1 MDWELLET
9 WGIEK
14 DSEPKQ
20 ICDTL
25 EDLQLTLLQKRRNET
40 DFAKKNE
47 IADELKKIEVQL
59 KQAKKEASNRQVEK
73 KSEEEKAGHDVSA
86 ADRDAVP
93 ASDSRLQLQS
103 GITEYRNGNYYAAFS
118 LFNDLAQKGNAE
130 AEYYLSQLYS
140 KGHGTTEDKDRA
152 DFWLEKAADHKFA
165 EAQYVYAGRLL
176 SNRTG
181 MDSLPKDGMQY
192 LAKAADQDFQPALK
206 QYVDII
212 LMGYYE
218 LSAVKKAI
226 KYSLKLQVLLSD
238 QYEIEAYKRKE
249 ERLKKILTD
258 AKKSKYGAK
267 ALKVIGILSSVL
279 LIFGFLYL
287 LGGLHPDEWNNNA
300 RLNLLPD
307 ASIKLIIPFHLFW
320 IFIPPIVTV
329 NGKVGLEMITIAYA
343 CRSFYKAKQ
352 GTKIKGAFSAV
363 SKFII
368 VAIIV
373 WHLQLMII
381 ERQSFMEGIIYFI
394 IAIIV
399 CRIFGFI
406 IGKLM
411 NVVSD
416 SKTVVRGIIWTIV
429 IMAIL
434 VGINIF
440 MVNVPALNSVVD
452 HWFVNKPKTD
462 SNSLQ
467 TQNVITAEIVN
478 DDVMGCKNVS
488 VASISAD
495 SVLVSSSG
503 KRYEAENMLDGDET
517 TSWQEGIDGAGEG
530 QTITVEFDADPQV
543 DYIVIYNGNHE
554 SEKSY
559 LNNNRICSMI
569 ISVDGQ
575 ESEVELADSIDP
587 QIIRLNGAQEVS
599 QIQFKIVSVYN
610 GNEYNDTCVAE
621 LQFLCE

>member
-238 QYEIEAYKRKE
+238 RYEIEAYKRKE
-249 ERLKKILTD
+249 EQLKKILTD

-373 WHLQLMII
+373 WHLQLVII

-429 IMAIL
+429 IMAIF

-478 DDVMGCKNVS
+478 DDVMGCKNVN

>member
-73 KSEEEKAGHDVSA
+73 KREEEKAGHDVSA

-152 DFWLEKAADHKFA
+152 DFWLEKAAD
-165 EAQYVYAGRLL
+165 
-176 SNRTG
+176 
-181 MDSLPKDGMQY
+181 
-192 LAKAADQDFQPALK
+192 QDFQPALK

-249 ERLKKILTD
+249 EQLKKILTD

-279 LIFGFLYL
+279 SIFGFLYL

-373 WHLQLMII
+373 WHLQLVII

-416 SKTVVRGIIWTIV
+416 SKTVVRGIIWTII
-429 IMAIL
+429 IMAIF

-503 KRYEAENMLDGDET
+503 KSYEAENMLDGDET

-587 QIIRLNGAQEVS
+587 QIIRLNGAQKVS
-599 QIQFKIVSVYN
+599 QIQFKILSVYN

>member
-152 DFWLEKAADHKFA
+152 DFWLEKAAD
-165 EAQYVYAGRLL
+165 
-176 SNRTG
+176 
-181 MDSLPKDGMQY
+181 
-192 LAKAADQDFQPALK
+192 QDFQPALK

-249 ERLKKILTD
+249 EQLKEILTD

-373 WHLQLMII
+373 WHLQLVII

-429 IMAIL
+429 IMAIF

-478 DDVMGCKNVS
+478 DDVMGCKNVN

-503 KRYEAENMLDGDET
+503 KSYEAENMLDGDET

-599 QIQFKIVSVYN
+599 QIQFKILSVYN

>member
-103 GITEYRNGNYYAAFS
+103 GITEYTNGNYYAAFS

-152 DFWLEKAADHKFA
+152 DFWLE
-165 EAQYVYAGRLL
+165 
-176 SNRTG
+176 
-181 MDSLPKDGMQY
+181 
-192 LAKAADQDFQPALK
+192 KAADQDFQPALK

-249 ERLKKILTD
+249 EQLKKILTD

-267 ALKVIGILSSVL
+267 VLKVIGILSSVL

-307 ASIKLIIPFHLFW
+307 ASIKLIIPFYLFW

-373 WHLQLMII
+373 WHLQLVII

-416 SKTVVRGIIWTIV
+416 SKTVVRGIIWTII
-429 IMAIL
+429 IMAIF

-478 DDVMGCKNVS
+478 DDVMECKNVS

-503 KRYEAENMLDGDET
+503 KSYEAENMLDGDET

-599 QIQFKIVSVYN
+599 QIQFKILSVYN

>member
-152 DFWLEKAADHKFA
+152 DFWLEKAAD
-165 EAQYVYAGRLL
+165 
-176 SNRTG
+176 
-181 MDSLPKDGMQY
+181 
-192 LAKAADQDFQPALK
+192 QDFQPALK

-238 QYEIEAYKRKE
+238 RYEIEAYKRKE
-249 ERLKKILTD
+249 EQLKKILTD

-373 WHLQLMII
+373 WHLQLVII

-416 SKTVVRGIIWTIV
+416 SKTVVRGIIWTII
-429 IMAIL
+429 IMAIF

-503 KRYEAENMLDGDET
+503 KSYEAENMLDGDET

-587 QIIRLNGAQEVS
+587 QIIRLNGAQKVS
-599 QIQFKIVSVYN
+599 QIQFKILSVYN

>member
-86 ADRDAVP
+86 VDRDAVP

-249 ERLKKILTD
+249 EQLKKILTD

-381 ERQSFMEGIIYFI
+381 ERQLFMEGIIYFI

-495 SVLVSSSG
+495 SVLMSSSG

>member
-103 GITEYRNGNYYAAFS
+103 GITEYTNGNYYAAFS

-152 DFWLEKAADHKFA
+152 DFWLE
-165 EAQYVYAGRLL
+165 
-176 SNRTG
+176 
-181 MDSLPKDGMQY
+181 
-192 LAKAADQDFQPALK
+192 KAADQDFQPALK

-249 ERLKKILTD
+249 EQLKKILTD

-307 ASIKLIIPFHLFW
+307 ASIKLIIPFYLFW

-373 WHLQLMII
+373 WHLQLVII

-416 SKTVVRGIIWTIV
+416 SKTVVRGIIWTII
-429 IMAIL
+429 IMAIF

-478 DDVMGCKNVS
+478 DDVMECKNVS

-503 KRYEAENMLDGDET
+503 KSYEAENMLDGDET

-599 QIQFKIVSVYN
+599 QIQFKILSVYN

>member
-130 AEYYLSQLYS
+130 AEYYLSQLYR

-249 ERLKKILTD
+249 EQLKKILTD

-381 ERQSFMEGIIYFI
+381 ERQLFMEGIIYFI

-495 SVLVSSSG
+495 SVLMSSSG

>member
-73 KSEEEKAGHDVSA
+73 KSEEEKAGHDVSV

-152 DFWLEKAADHKFA
+152 DFWLEKAAD
-165 EAQYVYAGRLL
+165 
-176 SNRTG
+176 
-181 MDSLPKDGMQY
+181 
-192 LAKAADQDFQPALK
+192 QDFQPALK

-249 ERLKKILTD
+249 EQLKKILTD

-373 WHLQLMII
+373 WHLQLVII

-416 SKTVVRGIIWTIV
+416 SKTVVRGIIWTII
-429 IMAIL
+429 IMAIF

-478 DDVMGCKNVS
+478 DDVMGCKNVN

-503 KRYEAENMLDGDET
+503 KSYEAENMLDGDET

-599 QIQFKIVSVYN
+599 QIQFKILSVYN